1 MDSTR
6 LIDLLSTEL
15 PPVRRL
21 RPPEVRA
28 LGWLSVTGLFLGLII
43 WTNGL
48 RPDFDRMAAQPR
60 FLGETAAIL
69 LTGITA
75 ALAAF
80 KLSVPG
86 TAPALRYL
94 PLLPLTGWLLLIG
107 KGCLDD
113 ANAGT
118 LYWGISTH
126 CLQQICWTGL
136 VSGVPMLLMLRRA
149 APFERLPL
157 ALLAGLASASLAAF
171 AMSLYHSYDTSLIV
185 LLSHGLIMALLT
197 LGFGLVGPAVL
208 RHRLPRA

>member
-1 MDSTR
+1 MDSAR

-21 RPPEVRA
+21 RPPGVRA
-28 LGWLSVTGLFLGLII
+28 LGWLLIVGLFLGAII
-43 WTNGL
+43 WVNGL
-48 RPDFDRMAAQPR
+48 RPDFDAMIAQPR

-75 ALAAF
+75 AVAAF
-80 KLSVPG
+80 KLSIPG
-86 TAPALRYL
+86 AAASLRFL
-94 PLLPLTGWLLLIG
+94 PLLPLAAWLLLIG

-126 CLQQICWTGL
+126 CLKQIGWTGL

-157 ALLAGLASASLAAF
+157 ALLSGLASASLAAF
-171 AMSLYHSYDTSLIV
+171 AMSLYHAYDTSLIV
-185 LLSHGLIMALLT
+185 LVSHGMIMALLT
-197 LGFGLVGPAVL
+197 LGFGLIGPAVL
-208 RHRLPRA
+208 KRRLPRA